1 MKALFFYIIFS
12 TMCKNLVQLLL
23 VVVCI
28 NLMWFEKSFFHFP
41 FGNHSVII
49 YKFIPF
55 RGYGFRILNHM
66 SSYSVSMPIL
76 LSLFSMTLK
85 TSSLIELAFQDKAA
99 CKQINF

>member
-1 MKALFFYIIFS
+1 
-12 TMCKNLVQLLL
+12 MCKNLVQLLF

-28 NLMWFEKSFFHFP
+28 NLMWFEKSFFRFP

-49 YKFIPF
+49 HKFIPF

-66 SSYSVSMPIL
+66 SSYSVSLPIL